1 MRKWK
6 RIEAAALAAVMAFP
20 MTPVYHGVEVKAGKV
35 SVMEVKTAEPDANI
49 PIAMDVEF
57 GETKFRIERPD
68 PNNGYENTLF
78 VQYLGTKADGG
89 HISYPP
95 VGEENG
101 VKTQICNFVKAKYGE
116 IILEK
121 LNYFKKFEIVASTN
135 DARSKDGSY
144 KYENVKEINIP
155 ADYSGVAGN
164 FMHDTNA
171 SSLKITVDNGTLNC
185 WAGAFANNSAVQS
198 IEINADK
205 VKLPANAFTTCE
217 NLKNITI
224 NAGETEVYSCGEH
237 VSTGLNSLQKVTF
250 NCKTTFN
257 CEKGFIYD
265 VKSKFNADFKQ
276 HVKSNQMVFTKCKL
290 GSVNITGENNV
301 IGNNFLSDCRDY
313 GKVDSV
319 NINNT
324 TRLGTTAFYN
334 TAIGD
339 FSINAKTTFDDET
352 FTDSSVDNMYVN
364 VDADGNNQELI
375 HVKGEKGSGFAKNSK
390 ICNLYFNYANSD
402 SRKTGIVTGL
412 NRFPLGKTAQTS
424 INCDN
429 IYFCNPDFKYVALSD
444 YKAFETK
451 TKVYAYGGALSYNID
466 ETITSSVDMFN
477 EWLKDANCEFVNFVK
492 VSDTDIS
499 LLGQVS
505 GKTATVE
512 TETDSLDVDFSSKD
526 TIEVSAEYATDKND
540 QYAANKKIDKTKKLD
555 MIIGSEG
562 STNFNYRILEKTS
575 DSSLSKEKYNCQFDG
590 QWYTAMTEKKK
601 TLTVGKHEFLV
612 EVAGQKYPITIEVKK
627 VVEPVV
633 TSIPSPV
640 ATPVASSDVKTTTK
654 PGNTDGPK
662 KTATPSVVST
672 PAVTVDPEE
681 IKNISG
687 VRVEYKETTAYEYS
701 RISTAPDKLYV
712 YVTENGKEELLRT
725 NAQVELSNYEILAG
739 KTTTIDVSY
748 KGIKASNSITV
759 KGLPDEFLYFVNV
772 EYKGSTEVGTK
783 VKLQD
788 IRMTAKMKSGNIID
802 TALSPSIYN
811 EMKIDDL
818 TIDVD
823 KYYLNLSFRGNTTVV
838 DVLEASK
845 LSTNQND
852 ASENVDEQLPSDGA
866 EKNTLKKG
874 DTFTVNNVKYKILTY
889 NGLEGTVSVIGYN
902 KKASKITFKSK
913 IKKDNVTFKVTTIA
927 KNAFKKCGILKGS
940 VSLPDTITKID
951 SNAFYGC
958 KNIKKVTLGKNLKS
972 IGAKA
977 FYGCSKLSKVD
988 ISKSVKLT
996 SVGTSA
1002 FKNVSKKLKFVIS
1015 KKTTNKLKKQLTDS
1029 VY

>member
-6 RIEAAALAAVMAFP
+6 RIEAVALAAVMAFP

-35 SVMEVKTAEPDANI
+35 SVMDIKTELEKTEQQLKD
-49 PIAMDVEF
+49 D
-57 GETKFRIERPD
+57 K
-68 PNNGYENTLF
+68 LF
-78 VQYLGTKADGG
+78 KADYKVGSAHFMIEKPAG
-89 HISYPP
+89 DNEANNRLYVHYMGTDDGNVEYPS
-95 VGEENG
+95 VSD
-101 VKTQICNFVKAKYGE
+101 VKAKAKE
-116 IILEK
+116 DDDLRD
-121 LNYFKKFEIVASTN
+121 YFSVDQFPVIASTN
-135 DARSKDGSY
+135 PNYKDGN
-144 KYENVKEINIP
+144 YENVKEINIP

-171 SSLKITVDNGTLNC
+171 PSLTIYVDKNGTLDC
-185 WAGAFANNSAVQS
+185 WPGVFANNSAVQS
-198 IEINADK
+198 IEIHAGT
-205 VKLPANAFTTCE
+205 VKLPPNAFENCE

-224 NAGETEVYSCGEH
+224 NAGDTEVYHH
-237 VSTGLNSLQKVTF
+237 VGPSTNLNSLQNVTF

-257 CEKGFIYD
+257 CEDGFISG
-265 VKSKFNADFKQ
+265 VESKFNADFKQ
-276 HVKSNQMVFTKCKL
+276 HVESNQMVFTKCKL

-301 IGNNFLSDCRDY
+301 IGNNFLSDCRDC

-334 TAIGD
+334 TVIGD

-364 VDADGNNQELI
+364 VDADGNNQELS
-375 HVKGEKGSGFAKNSK
+375 HFKGEKGSGIAKNSK

-402 SRKTGIVTGL
+402 RSKKGIVTGL
-412 NRFPLGKTAQTS
+412 NTFPLGKTEETS
-424 INCDN
+424 IKCDN

-451 TKVYAYGGALSYNID
+451 TKVYAYGGAKAYCIGG
-466 ETITSSVDMFN
+466 EITSSADMFN

-492 VSDTDIS
+492 VSDTDII
-499 LLGQVS
+499 L
-505 GKTATVE
+505 KKATFE
-512 TETDSLDVDFSSKD
+512 TKTDSFDVDFSSKD
-526 TIEVSAEYATDKND
+526 TIEVSAGYATDKND
-540 QYAANKKIDKTKKLD
+540 QYAAINKIDKTKKLD
-555 MIIGSEG
+555 MITGSEG

-575 DSSLSKEKYNCQFDG
+575 DSSLSKEKYNYQFDG

-802 TALSPSIYN
+802 TSLSPSIYN

-913 IKKDNVTFKVTTIA
+913 IKKENVTFKVTTIA
-927 KNAFKKCGILKGS
+927 KNAFKKCSILKGS